1 MAVSEAAVGG
11 VEGPRTF
18 KLQGVI
24 QELEILILLDSGSS
38 HSFLSSWVASQLK
51 GVTAISH
58 PLQVKVANGNLLQAS
73 TELRQATWS
82 VQGYQF
88 QSDLKML
95 DLQNFDMVLGMDWLD
110 MHSLVKIHWTQKW
123 MKIPYFNTQNT
134 LHGIQP
140 GVIDCNLI
148 KLWQLSEEVSTDM
161 EEPYP
166 PVVQHLLSQF

>member
-38 HSFLSSWVASQLK
+38 HSFLSSWVASQLQ

-73 TELRQATWS
+73 TELRKATWS

-110 MHSLVKIHWTQKW
+110 RHSLVKIH
-123 MKIPYFNTQNT
+123 
-134 LHGIQP
+134 
-140 GVIDCNLI
+140 
-148 KLWQLSEEVSTDM
+148 
-161 EEPYP
+161 
-166 PVVQHLLSQF
+166 